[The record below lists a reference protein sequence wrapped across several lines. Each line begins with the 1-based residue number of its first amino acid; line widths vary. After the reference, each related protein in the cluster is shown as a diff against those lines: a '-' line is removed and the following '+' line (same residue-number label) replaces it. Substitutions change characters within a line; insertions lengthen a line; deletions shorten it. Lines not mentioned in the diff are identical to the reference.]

1 MLPSRI
7 HTRIGHEAST
17 GGVEV
22 QLYSFLN
29 LGVRWKWVVS
39 VTPRPF
45 YPHGRDPVPIVQEA
59 GWASGQVWTGAEIL
73 TPIGIRSPDRPNP
86 SESLYQL
93 RYPGPD
99 ASYCMFI
106 FRISAGDDI

>member
-1 MLPSRI
+1 MLPSKGNVHPR
-7 HTRIGHEAST
+7 TSHEAPT

-29 LGVRWKWVVS
+29 LGARWKWVVNG
-39 VTPRPF
+39 TPRPQ
-45 YPHGRDPVPIVQEA
+45 GRDLVPIVQEA
-59 GWASGQVWTGAEIL
+59 GWASGRVWTGAENL
-73 TPIGIRSPDRPNP
+73 APTGIRSPDRPNH

-93 RYPGPD
+93 SCPGPD

-106 FRISAGDDI
+106 FRCSAGDDI